1 MGSGRCEEVHIGIQM
16 WLPMKKTETQADKFK
31 QAACGLDCDPNEAKL
46 EDKLRKVVKPEPF
59 TDKPE

>member
-1 MGSGRCEEVHIGIQM
+1 M

-31 QAACGLDCDPNEAKL
+31 QAACGLVCDPNEAKL
-46 EDKLRKVVKPEPF
+46 EDKLRKVVKPKPF